1 MLEAG
6 GLGAQIDKIAGAYR
20 GNPEALQKKT
30 KLQPDLMDA
39 LALQKVMSEKAM
51 AKQQLELSQQQ
62 DAGSVLEQME
72 QKLVGMNKEELT
84 AQTAGIMGERNKKRQ
99 QQMSAAKPPQPQ
111 GQRPPMPQGAP
122 QGLPAAPRPPMNMA
136 QGGIIGY
143 KKGKGVSAEEA
154 EKKRIL
160 KLLGDKNV
168 TSESWK
174 AMSPEEQ
181 QRVAKVLNISQDN
194 TTIGRILASPLAAAE
209 DLIRLPYRMAGN
221 LGAMVGNTDI
231 GQSLGL
237 GKIGQDKP
245 MTSYLESTDLQQ
257 QAMKTQDRIT
267 DKGIAGALG
276 IQDTPQDTPQ
286 VPSVAKQQVD
296 PNQAKNDAMMA
307 AMQGNAPTPDD
318 PNAGAVMDPTL
329 QAALDTPAVDLSGIS
344 RTQARDMQ
352 TQEVKDLQAKR
363 LSDDPEEKRKEAVAE
378 LSGPSVVDGV
388 ETGGMDRQA
397 TKEGLAK
404 YLKQKEDLDKQ
415 MLDPAAV
422 DKRRTQ
428 AYMDGLITGGTGR
441 TGTAARSQFD
451 ANLAT
456 SKQASIAEQKKSYL
470 ENITFDRE
478 TADKISAR
486 ANEVF
491 NAYKEDQAGAIDA
504 ANATDGRNL
513 TAFYQEAT
521 LAIQTNQNGIA
532 NKISAFQ
539 ANTAS
544 ELQKMVQNQASM
556 AELTTA
562 SAKFMAQITEIK
574 DNYLGNVKPIMQT
587 LEVEK
592 SNPKTSPERRKE
604 IVNQLNDYQNQAS
617 ALEDVANLNG
627 MVALMQDL
635 IRDQAKNGGFS
646 SQATT
651 LIQNH
656 VKSLAGSSISGS
668 NSAQSKGIASA
679 VPTPTPTP
687 TPAPA
692 SNQSAMQKASAA
704 FAKYSKP

>member
-143 KKGKGVSAEEA
+143 KKGEGVSAEEA

-397 TKEGLAK
+397 TKEGLEK
-404 YLKQKEDLDKQ
+404 FLQDKKDLDKQ

-679 VPTPTPTP
+679 VPTS

>member
-143 KKGKGVSAEEA
+143 KKGEGVSAEEA

-276 IQDTPQDTPQ
+276 IQDTSQDTPQ

-397 TKEGLAK
+397 TKEGLEK
-404 YLKQKEDLDKQ
+404 FLQDKKDLDKQ

-562 SAKFMAQITEIK
+562 TEKFMAQITEIK
-574 DNYLGNVKPIMQT
+574 DNYLGNVKPIMQA
-587 LEVEK
+587 LELEK
-592 SNPKTSPERRKE
+592 SDSETSAERRKE
-604 IVNQLNDYQNQAS
+604 IVNQLNEYQNGAS
-617 ALEDVANLNG
+617 ALADVAKLNE

-679 VPTPTPTP
+679 VPTSTPA
-687 TPAPA
+687 PAPA